1 MSKKINVYTVTYNNK
16 ENINRNINK
25 FIASTAH
32 LKPADVTFNYIVIN
46 NHSQLDLDEM
56 IYDEDLI
63 NFAVFENWLRPD
75 HSCGHLARDYNMSLI
90 HGFQDLNKPACDQV
104 ILLHDDS
111 IWNDGWYKDL
121 TTIHETY
128 TFYAGDWGDGLTSY
142 LPDAIRNIG
151 LWDERFCN
159 IGYHEADYFLRAK
172 LFNSDDSSIN
182 DYGAGRVWNA
192 TKEIFTHAQENVGKM
207 ESHDASAR
215 YHDLTHALFMEKWN
229 CSPVNWHLSIGHLPT
244 APLIK
249 SWSFYPYFEKDCRL
263 P

>member
-1 MSKKINVYTVTYNNK
+1 MTKRINIYCVTYNNN

-25 FIASTAH
+25 FIATTDH
-32 LKPADVTFNYIVIN
+32 LSPDTVKFTYIIIN
-46 NHSQLDLDEM
+46 NHSELELDEVSFN
-56 IYDEDLI
+56 EELI
-63 NFAVFENWLRPD
+63 DFAVFENWLRPD
-75 HSCGHLARDYNMSLI
+75 HSCGHLARDYNMGLI
-90 HGFQDLNKPACDQV
+90 HGFQDLSNPAVDQV

-111 IWNDGWYKDL
+111 IWNDGWYEDL
-121 TTIHETY
+121 EEIHKTY

-142 LPDAIRNIG
+142 LPDAVKAIG

-172 LFNSDDSSIN
+172 IFNPDKSSIN
-182 DYGAGRVWNA
+182 DHGAGRVWNA

-229 CSPVNWHLSIGHLPT
+229 CSPVNWHLSVGVLPT
-244 APLIK
+244 TPLIK
-249 SWSFYPYFEKDCRL
+249 SWAFYPYFEKDCRL